1 MQFKNNTKQRNT
13 SIQGL
18 RSFKDT
24 LPKNLKKIINKKG
37 HIYSETL
44 SNWKYLVGNELFKV
58 CFPKTFKNSN
68 RFGVSTLVV
77 MVKRGH
83 EVDVEYSK
91 KNILD
96 KMNNFFGYDVVE
108 KLKFISF
115 DDEQKTNSSN
125 ETKSNNVAISKY
137 RDKIII
143 LGSFSNLNAE
153 EIKRITVGN
162 KDAKITIIAFES
174 LTCSHCA
181 NFHKN
186 VYPELKKEYL
196 DTGLAKIEFRHFP
209 LDIAAFNASKVAQCN
224 NDGNSDILES
234 LYANQQ
240 KWVKGSSVEEAN
252 KNLQIFLKNEGFS
265 IDFESCVN
273 NKNIEDF
280 VLNDRIEGAKNFKIS
295 STPTIIINNKK
306 FEKKLNYKN
315 LKKALEKM
323 I

>member
-125 ETKSNNVAISKY
+125 KTKSNNVAISRY
-137 RDKIII
+137 RDKIKDVR
-143 LGSFSNLNAE
+143 NE
-153 EIKRITVGN
+153 KIK
-162 KDAKITIIAFES
+162 KS
-174 LTCSHCA
+174 LTELT
-181 NFHKN
+181 K
-186 VYPELKKEYL
+186 VYKE
-196 DTGLAKIEFRHFP
+196 K
-209 LDIAAFNASKVAQCN
+209 
-224 NDGNSDILES
+224 
-234 LYANQQ
+234 
-240 KWVKGSSVEEAN
+240 
-252 KNLQIFLKNEGFS
+252 
-265 IDFESCVN
+265 
-273 NKNIEDF
+273 
-280 VLNDRIEGAKNFKIS
+280 
-295 STPTIIINNKK
+295 
-306 FEKKLNYKN
+306 
-315 LKKALEKM
+315 
-323 I
+323 